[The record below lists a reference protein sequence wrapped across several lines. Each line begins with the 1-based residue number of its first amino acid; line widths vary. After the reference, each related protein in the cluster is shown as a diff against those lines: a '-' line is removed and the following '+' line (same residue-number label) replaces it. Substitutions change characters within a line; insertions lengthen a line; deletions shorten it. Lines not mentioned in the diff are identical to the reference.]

1 MQPCTSVV
9 QLSFEVYRFQDGLSK
24 HVDAPRFQSDSD
36 CLLVLAVVKAAAK
49 KHKVILN
56 TVYRFEIFVK
66 TLMNSYSRTVGTCG

>member
-36 CLLVLAVVKAAAK
+36 CLLVLAVVKAAA
-49 KHKVILN
+49 N
-56 TVYRFEIFVK
+56 
-66 TLMNSYSRTVGTCG
+66 